1 MKFPDTAI
9 VPSIHPAALSESQVR
24 DELDR
29 LIDGGARVLPV
40 GRAREHPERLLRRY
54 PPSFGLELWNTRFFL
69 TTVRQNPS
77 LRFCVAYLA
86 QPHPRSGQLQIHPRI
101 FYKDGSL
108 VWRSASHILVDE
120 NGIWAGKG
128 EVFEMLVGGERML
141 CSLESTTDLPLEMQ
155 TALEDLNRRAGEIKK
170 DKVALLEVLRRG
182 PKGRIEPYRDFVEP
196 RRRARA
202 DRRRRINGGKP
213 VARFTRQ
220 GDPSSL
226 RFVAGYEPDFGR
238 GVIERSESKSVMFGG
253 RIRRFRILSTN
264 RRIQYLFFAGPDNVW
279 IVPPQATTTELSSY
293 GVRTIDVAID
303 EDLCVPGY
311 EYHYLDETVDPP
323 VPHSQ
328 IPTGFVGRQ
337 NAHDPDRSDASP
349 WLDRLPVIQ
358 AFRREVLGRRA
369 AR

>member
-1 MKFPDTAI
+1 MKLPATAI
-9 VPSIHPAALSESQVR
+9 IPSIRPAARPEAEVR
-24 DELDR
+24 AELAQ
-29 LIDGGARVLPV
+29 LIERGARVLPV
-40 GRAREHPERLLRRY
+40 GRARQHPERLLRRY
-54 PPSFGLELWNTRFFL
+54 PPSFELELWNTRFFL

-86 QPHPRSGQLQIHPRI
+86 QPHPKSGRLEIHPRI

-120 NGIWAGKG
+120 HGIWAGKG
-128 EVFEMLVGGERML
+128 EVFEMLVAGERML

-155 TALEDLNRRAGEIKK
+155 TALEDLNRSVSPVRK
-170 DKVALLEVLRRG
+170 DKVALLEVLRCG

-202 DRRRRINGGKP
+202 DRRRTIHGGKP
-213 VARFTRQ
+213 VARFTRP

-226 RFVAGYEPDFGR
+226 RFVAGYEPDFRR

-253 RIRRFRILSTN
+253 RIQRFRILSVN
-264 RRIQYLFFAGPDNVW
+264 QRIQYLFFAGPDNVW

-323 VPHSQ
+323 VAHSQ
-328 IPTGFVGRQ
+328 IPAGFVGQ
-337 NAHDPDRSDASP
+337 ENPHDPDRSDASP
-349 WLDRLPVIQ
+349 WLNRLPVIQ
-358 AFRREVLGRRA
+358 AFRRQVLGRRPH
-369 AR
+369 